1 LSDYSNEVTV
11 LAAET
16 PATPAPPSTVVNGN
30 FVEISWSA
38 PDSRGSEIT
47 SYITS
52 IRTSDGV
59 TFMEDLTNCD
69 GSDSAIVASTTC
81 SVPIS
86 TLRASSFM
94 LPWGSSI
101 YAIVTAINLYGPSV
115 KSSPGNGAVILTNP
129 DTPVDLAE
137 YTDGRNSQLKSLAI

>member
-1 LSDYSNEVTV
+1 MTV

-16 PATPAPPSTVVNGN
+16 PATPSAPSTVVNGN
-30 FVEISWSA
+30 FVDITWSA
-38 PDSRGSEIT
+38 PDNRGSEIT
-47 SYITS
+47 SYITR

-69 GSDSAIVASTTC
+69 GSDSSIVASASC

-101 YAIVTAINLYGPSV
+101 YAVVTAINLYGPSAE
-115 KSSPGNGAVILTNP
+115 SASGNGATILTNP
-129 DTPVDLAE
+129 DTPLDLEE
-137 YTDGRNSQLKSLAI
+137 YTLGRNS